1 MEIVIFTLLLCGL
14 AGAGL
19 ALSYKN
25 FQRIN
30 ELEDKQEK
38 ARKDINALYTKPLT
52 KPKRKISPKKTTTKK
67 PVAKKTTPRRKT
79 TKKQI
84 LKG

>member
-1 MEIVIFTLLLCGL
+1 MRKLWQYNEEFLIKSRASLKSAYSKSLPDIDPIAEIEDEEEPP
-14 AGAGL
+14 
-19 ALSYKN
+19 
-25 FQRIN
+25 
-30 ELEDKQEK
+30 EL
-38 ARKDINALYTKPLT
+38 IV
-52 KPKRKISPKKTTTKK
+52 SWTTKK